1 MNGVNMLHHIGMSV
15 PSLEEGRRFYVDVLG
30 FEELGIGEFARDP
43 DIDRILGLENSAGR
57 SAYLRLGDAK
67 IEMFEFSAPAQ
78 APGPTDRPVHLHG
91 FTHICLD
98 VTDVIG
104 LHARLADA
112 GMSFHSAPVDK
123 MGVRT
128 VYGRDPFGNVVELQ
142 EIITADPTDG
152 DVASAGRAALAGE
165 TQ

>member
-1 MNGVNMLHHIGMSV
+1 MTGVNRVHHIGMSV
-15 PSLEEGRRFYVDVLG
+15 PSLDEGRRFYVDVLG
-30 FEELGIGEFARDP
+30 FEDLGAGEFDRDP
-43 DIDRILGLENSAGR
+43 EIDRILGLANSAGQ
-57 SAYLRLGDAK
+57 AAFLRFGDMK

-78 APGPTDRPVHLHG
+78 TRADANRPVHLHG

-98 VTDVIG
+98 VTDVMG

-112 GMSFHSAPVDK
+112 GMAFHSDPVDK

-128 VYGRDPFGNVVELQ
+128 VYGRDPFGNVIELQ

-152 DVASAGRAALAGE
+152 DAAS
-165 TQ
+165 